1 MSDLTFDKHSC
12 YIDGEPFRFLA
23 GDIHYFR
30 IYPGGLRRRLAYMK
44 AFGITVLQTYVPW
57 NLHEPEK
64 GRFCFDG
71 LCDLEGFLKLAQ
83 EMGFKV
89 MLRPSPYICSECDF
103 GGLPYWLLTEKM
115 SVRSRDPRY
124 MKHVADYYKVLC
136 PVFVPYLASHGGP
149 IIATCIENEYGSY
162 GNDAEYLAELMA
174 LLRQNGVDGTFYT
187 TDGRFP
193 SHMVYGHI
201 PGIWAGVNYRVE
213 SKIALDALR
222 AQRPSAPALIGEYW
236 SGRAIHKGE
245 PYAPRNVDE
254 VANGFR
260 EALENGGLMTFYM
273 FAGGTNFGF
282 FSGGIYGNTFGV
294 TGQAPKYIPHT
305 TTYEED
311 ALLNEQG
318 LPTEK
323 YFACRKV
330 YWDFL
335 GQPEPPMP
343 DAEYETQT
351 PGIEIT
357 EAAPFWDQV
366 DYTGAIDSIEPLTME
381 ALGQGYG
388 YVLYRTEIVG
398 CGDSQELF
406 IPGLCDRADVYVDRE
421 YVGTLMRD
429 RPERVRIKLPYGKR
443 ATLELLVE
451 NMGRIYYGAHLCGRK
466 GIEGGVM
473 LGSIHGV
480 RLFGWKN
487 LPLDISFDVGGF
499 TASEGPI
506 VLRGRFA
513 ATPGKDTFLDMRG
526 MKKGYVRI
534 NGFNLGR
541 YWSVGPQY
549 TLYVPGELLKE
560 ENSIEIFEQ
569 YGATAPFT
577 LPTLTDSILK

>member
-1 MSDLTFDKHSC
+1 MS
-12 YIDGEPFRFLA
+12 FLA

-30 IYPGGLRRRLAYMK
+30 IYPGGLRRRLTYMK

-57 NLHEPEK
+57 SLHEPEK
-64 GRFCFDG
+64 GQFCFDG

-103 GGLPYWLLTEKM
+103 GGLPYWLLKEKM
-115 SVRSRDPRY
+115 SVRSHDPRY

-136 PVFVPYLASHGGP
+136 PVFVPYLESHGGP

-162 GNDAEYLAELMA
+162 GNDSEYLAALID
-174 LLRQNGVDGTFYT
+174 LLRQNGVDGKLYT

-213 SKIALDALR
+213 SRIALDALR
-222 AQRPSAPALIGEYW
+222 EKRPNDPALIGEYW

-245 PYAPRNVDE
+245 PYAPRNVAE
-254 VANGFR
+254 VAEGFR

-282 FSGGIYGNTFGV
+282 FSGALFGNTFG
-294 TGQAPKYIPHT
+294 TAPAPPKYIPHT

-311 ALLNEQG
+311 ALLSEQG

-330 YWDFL
+330 YFDFL

-343 DAEYETQT
+343 CVAYETQT
-351 PGIEIT
+351 PKIRIT
-357 EAAPFWDQV
+357 EAAPLWDQV
-366 DYTGAIDSIEPLTME
+366 DYAKAVDSIEPMTME
-381 ALGQGYG
+381 ELGQGYG
-388 YVLYRTEIVG
+388 YLLYRTEIIG
-398 CGDSQELF
+398 CGEGQELC
-406 IPGLCDRADVYVDRE
+406 IPGLHDRADVYLDRR
-421 YVGTLMRD
+421 YIGTLMCD
-429 RPERVRIKLPYGKR
+429 RPERVRINLPYGQR

-451 NMGRIYYGAHLCGRK
+451 NMGRIYYGAHLTDRK
-466 GIEGGVM
+466 GIDGGVM

-487 LPLDISFDVGGF
+487 LPLDISFDTHGF
-499 TASEGPI
+499 VPCEGPA
-506 VLRGRFA
+506 VLRGHFA

-541 YWSVGPQY
+541 YWNAGPQY
-549 TLYVPGELLKE
+549 TLYVPGELLRE
-560 ENSIEIFEQ
+560 ENTVEIFEQ
-569 YGATAPFT
+569 YGAEAPFT
-577 LPTLTDSILK
+577 LPTLTDSILQ